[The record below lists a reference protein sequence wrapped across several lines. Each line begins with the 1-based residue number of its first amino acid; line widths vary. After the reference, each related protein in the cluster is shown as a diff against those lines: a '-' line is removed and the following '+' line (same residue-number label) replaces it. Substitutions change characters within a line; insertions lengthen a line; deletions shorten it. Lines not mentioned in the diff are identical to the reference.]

1 VQRVQTPGD
10 RLMNTFDNYQLH
22 YIYTFTIVDVIGE
35 WLTLILIP
43 AND

>member
-1 VQRVQTPGD
+1 
-10 RLMNTFDNYQLH
+10 MNYICDYQLH